1 MIACVIVPTFDPS
14 RPLISRSKR
23 KHLCSGVRPLSR
35 WFKPKCYEPMA
46 SARLRFSFG
55 KQETTDLWVDSSGVT
70 VSITEEKQLNNSRVT
85 ICQNH
90 QLTGTVCSSVC
101 ALASYFLCFTPRSH
115 TSQISKWV
123 YFAHHEV
130 SHQEKKKKKLERK
143 KIWQKHDF
151 LLVPALFLLLSLRGF
166 MLKMDSE
173 QTSNMTDELFWLW
186 SQIFS

>member
-130 SHQEKKKKKLERK
+130 SHQEKKKKKARK
-143 KIWQKHDF
+143 EKNLTKTWF
-151 LLVPALFLLLSLRGF
+151 SACASLVFAFV
-166 MLKMDSE
+166 SE
-173 QTSNMTDELFWLW
+173 GVYA
-186 SQIFS
+186 